1 MGKTALVVGATGA
14 VGREIVRGLCK
25 SQNYDKLVVWA
36 RRELKFSHEKLEVQ
50 IVNFDKIKEI
60 EPRGVD
66 EIFCALGTTMKQAG
80 SRRQFYKV
88 DVSYPVNTAKWGI
101 AAGTRRFV
109 LISAYGADE
118 RSRFFYM
125 RAKGKAE
132 KKIGALGYESLQI
145 ARLPAIK
152 SERNELRLSE
162 LFTIW
167 LFGLLPRG
175 VLANYRPMSAQNR
188 APPSSPPLKRTARA
202 CKFIIQKS
210 LRSSSNLMGL
220 QD

>member
-14 VGREIVRGLCK
+14 VGREIVRGPCE
-25 SQNYDKLVVWA
+25 SQNYDKVVVWT

-101 AAGTRRFV
+101 AAGKYV
-109 LISAYGADE
+109 S
-118 RSRFFYM
+118 
-125 RAKGKAE
+125 
-132 KKIGALGYESLQI
+132 
-145 ARLPAIK
+145 
-152 SERNELRLSE
+152 
-162 LFTIW
+162 
-167 LFGLLPRG
+167 
-175 VLANYRPMSAQNR
+175 
-188 APPSSPPLKRTARA
+188 
-202 CKFIIQKS
+202 
-210 LRSSSNLMGL
+210 
-220 QD
+220 

>member
-1 MGKTALVVGATGA
+1 MRDRARAL
-14 VGREIVRGLCK
+14 RN
-25 SQNYDKLVVWA
+25 QNYDKIVVWA

-50 IVNFDKIKEI
+50 IVNLDKIKEI
-60 EPRGVD
+60 EPCDID

-80 SRRQFYKV
+80 SRGQFCKV

-101 AAGTRRFV
+101 AAGARRFV

-132 KKIGALGYESLQI
+132 KKIAELGFESLQI

-167 LFGLLPRG
+167 LFGLLPKG
-175 VLANYRPMSAQNR
+175 ILTNYRPMSAQNI
-188 APPSSPPLKRTARA
+188 AVVVIAAAQT
-202 CKFIIQKS
+202 
-210 LRSSSNLMGL
+210 
-220 QD
+220 